1 MAPSHLERRAGAAC
15 TGDARYDARVMRT
28 WTFVLLAACGA
39 PQVQTVKII
48 NTTPRAIDELYVY
61 PNGSADHGKSRGA
74 LAPNGSTQ
82 VQVKAGFVEVLAVS
96 AKLQVDEHTRD
107 RPSASQA
114 VEVHGPVEIIFYDE
128 EHRPPGL
135 DRPGVFGA
143 AFVIPKPKEPPPPG
157 DPDAAPTP

>member
-1 MAPSHLERRAGAAC
+1 
-15 TGDARYDARVMRT
+15 MRT
-28 WTFVLLAACGA
+28 WMLVLLAACGA
-39 PQVQTVKII
+39 SQLQTVKIV
-48 NTTPRAIDELYVY
+48 NTTPRTIDELYVY

-74 LAPNGSTQ
+74 IAPNGSTL

-114 VEVHGPVEIIFYDE
+114 VEVHGPVEIFFYDE
-128 EHRPPGL
+128 EHKPPGL

-143 AFVIPKPKEPPPPG
+143 AFVIPKPKQPASPP
-157 DPDAAPTP
+157 DSDIAPAP